1 MRQNQPAR
9 IESTMR
15 PCARA
20 ALMLLPLAL
29 SLVNV
34 DAGTDYGIPLEIKLW
49 DTGRTPLSHM
59 VDVTNEFGLKVLAEH
74 NFLNDDNI
82 AFSPYGLMGILVAL
96 YEGVDGESSYQ
107 IQRGM
112 QLPWNR
118 NVMRV
123 GFRDIHR
130 TLKTYFV
137 PEEGFLA
144 GLALNNENVTF
155 NENYKQI
162 LRFYGFDL
170 ENDKLPSFPAN
181 NSTIE
186 TSTSSNVEDAT
197 STVTT
202 SLSTAGREEP
212 ATVPAREE
220 TTANPNA
227 ETLNDIDIRSPTIA
241 PTTANIGNINVL
253 STTDALTT
261 TIDLTTTSNVRSS
274 MPTIETTTATVTIE
288 TLQSTTIET
297 TTLTTLM
304 NNSTESITTL
314 NSNLNLEVETPAIS
328 DQILTTDTLSSEIS
342 TASITTGSTNVFLT
356 TSTMQV
362 AETVTTEQSVTA
374 SDTSLVGATSIP
386 GTSESTIEPLERRKK
401 SIVSYMEYD
410 AVLAHAQLAHLEA
423 AALRLPLDSAR
434 YYLLALLPARADA
447 AALPRLLA
455 RLARRSDLR
464 DVYAALRPTRVRARI
479 PSFTVKGHVI
489 LTADL
494 QKLGIRDVFEPRQRD
509 FAPMTPQPGVYVRS
523 VEQAVSVALRR
534 RESARGAG
542 RGARAVNVTESVTL
556 PRLPL
561 AAGRCRWGTSKSL
574 TKELEIVIGE
584 EHISFTTS
592 KTGSLLDVNQSR
604 DPEGLRGFYYLL
616 PARGRL
622 RTMHDAR
629 PNRFTQRAALAA
641 LRPRTSLNMTETRGA
656 CRAPPLF

>member
-401 SIVSYMEYD
+401 SIVNFIFTSPPYISDNVMYRGFDIPVPVPNDSNLGGDQTFLANGLKSVQVSYMEYD

-574 TKELEIVIGE
+574 TK
-584 EHISFTTS
+584 SS
-592 KTGSLLDVNQSR
+592 
-604 DPEGLRGFYYLL
+604 PEVADLKEQETLGLTKR
-616 PARGRL
+616 
-622 RTMHDAR
+622 
-629 PNRFTQRAALAA
+629 
-641 LRPRTSLNMTETRGA
+641 
-656 CRAPPLF
+656 

>member
-1 MRQNQPAR
+1 
-9 IESTMR
+9 MR

-96 YEGVDGESSYQ
+96 YEGVD
-107 IQRGM
+107 
-112 QLPWNR
+112 
-118 NVMRV
+118 
-123 GFRDIHR
+123 
-130 TLKTYFV
+130 
-137 PEEGFLA
+137 
-144 GLALNNENVTF
+144 
-155 NENYKQI
+155 
-162 LRFYGFDL
+162 
-170 ENDKLPSFPAN
+170 
-181 NSTIE
+181 
-186 TSTSSNVEDAT
+186 DAT

-386 GTSESTIEPLERRKK
+386 GTSESTIEPLERR
-401 SIVSYMEYD
+401 
-410 AVLAHAQLAHLEA
+410 
-423 AALRLPLDSAR
+423 
-434 YYLLALLPARADA
+434 
-447 AALPRLLA
+447 
-455 RLARRSDLR
+455 DLTFQFLCR
-464 DVYAALRPTRVRARI
+464 
-479 PSFTVKGHVI
+479 
-489 LTADL
+489 
-494 QKLGIRDVFEPRQRD
+494 
-509 FAPMTPQPGVYVRS
+509 MTQ
-523 VEQAVSVALRR
+523 
-534 RESARGAG
+534 
-542 RGARAVNVTESVTL
+542 
-556 PRLPL
+556 
-561 AAGRCRWGTSKSL
+561 
-574 TKELEIVIGE
+574 I
-584 EHISFTTS
+584 
-592 KTGSLLDVNQSR
+592 
-604 DPEGLRGFYYLL
+604 
-616 PARGRL
+616 
-622 RTMHDAR
+622 
-629 PNRFTQRAALAA
+629 
-641 LRPRTSLNMTETRGA
+641 
-656 CRAPPLF
+656 

>member
-401 SIVSYMEYD
+401 SIVNFIFTSPPYISDNVMYRGFDIPVPVPNDSNLGGDQTFLANGLKSVQVSYMEYD

-534 RESARGAG
+534 YQPDDRNNSRYTNRPPVHFSATYPFLYFVMDASIHVALMAG
-542 RGARAVNVTESVTL
+542 KMVD
-556 PRLPL
+556 PL
-561 AAGRCRWGTSKSL
+561 
-574 TKELEIVIGE
+574 
-584 EHISFTTS
+584 
-592 KTGSLLDVNQSR
+592 NSR
-604 DPEGLRGFYYLL
+604 IL
-616 PARGRL
+616 
-622 RTMHDAR
+622 
-629 PNRFTQRAALAA
+629 
-641 LRPRTSLNMTETRGA
+641 
-656 CRAPPLF
+656 